1 MRMTE
6 AHIRKIIR
14 QELLK
19 EMEMGDMPPN
29 QPPQEETKL
38 HGGAIATGLGVGG
51 LVALANFLVAELQ
64 KKGGMGHEIA
74 LKIAELNDLIQAS
87 MNE

>member
-1 MRMTE
+1 MKLTE

-14 QELLK
+14 EELMK
-19 EMEMGDMPPN
+19 EMGMGDMPPN

-51 LVALANFLVAELQ
+51 LVALANFLVAGLQ

>member
-6 AHIRKIIR
+6 AQMRKIIR

-19 EMEMGDMPPN
+19 EMGMGDM
-29 QPPQEETKL
+29 PPQEETKL

-64 KKGGMGHEIA
+64 KKGGMGHDIA

>member
-19 EMEMGDMPPN
+19 EMGMGDMPSS

-38 HGGAIATGLGVGG
+38 HAGPIAGGLATGGALGALVGVMNYVQTHPIGHDIAMKIK
-51 LVALANFLVAELQ
+51 ELSDAVQ
-64 KKGGMGHEIA
+64 SAME
-74 LKIAELNDLIQAS
+74 E
-87 MNE
+87 

>member
-1 MRMTE
+1 MKLTE
-6 AHIRKIIR
+6 AQIRKIIR
-14 QELLK
+14 EELLK
-19 EMEMGDMPPN
+19 EMHDMPPN

>member
-1 MRMTE
+1 MKLTE

-14 QELLK
+14 EELMK
-19 EMEMGDMPPN
+19 EMGMGDMPPN

-64 KKGGMGHEIA
+64 KKGGMGHDIA

>member
-1 MRMTE
+1 MKLTE

-87 MNE
+87 IHE